1 MRQHEP
7 TLARLIE
14 RFLVEHLPV
23 ERGASTRTV
32 ESYATTL
39 RLLVNYCAGE
49 RRMNIGALRL
59 EDWSAATILEFL
71 KHLEQRRGNEPRTR
85 NQRLAALKSFF
96 KYVGARQP
104 SSLQVVEQVL
114 KIPHK
119 RHDEPL
125 VGSLTREELEAVLEA
140 ANTSGWYGQRDHA
153 MLLTAYYSAARVSEF
168 TGMDRRDADLAGREA
183 RIRIRGKGR
192 KERTVVLPARPT
204 AVLRAWEA
212 QLAPDVVPLFPG
224 RAGERLTRSG
234 AADRLR
240 RAVLRASVD
249 CRSLNGRCVSPH
261 VLRHSMAMHLLENG
275 VRLPVIALFLGHE
288 SMETTNKYLVASSK
302 LKRQTLEALPPLG
315 PWRRRPSRQEEDRLI
330 QLLESLQRT
339 GSSAVASGL
348 AALGRRIARQRT
360 GGHGPRRTLP
370 CPSELP

>member
-1 MRQHEP
+1 MRRHEA
-7 TLARLIE
+7 TLAWLIE

-23 ERGASTRTV
+23 EHGASTRTI

-49 RRMNIGALRL
+49 RGMSIGALRL
-59 EDWSAATILEFL
+59 EDWNAGTILEFL
-71 KHLEQRRGNEPRTR
+71 KHLEQRRGNEARTR

-104 SSLQVVEQVL
+104 ASLQVVEQVL

-125 VGSLTREELEAVLEA
+125 VGFLTREELEAVLEA
-140 ANTSGWYGQRDHA
+140 ANTPGWYGQRDHA
-153 MLLTAYYSAARVSEF
+153 MLLTAYFSAARVSEF
-168 TGMDRRDADLAGREA
+168 TGMDRRDADLASREG

-204 AVLRAWEA
+204 AILRAWEA
-212 QLAPDVVPLFPG
+212 QLAPGVVPLFPG

-240 RAVLRASVD
+240 RAVLRASTD
-249 CRSLNGRCVSPH
+249 CRSLHGRRISPH

-275 VRLPVIALFLGHE
+275 VSLPAIALYLGHE
-288 SMETTNKYLVASSK
+288 SIETTNKYLVASVR
-302 LKRQTLEALPPLG
+302 LKRQTLESLPPLG
-315 PWRRRPSRQEEDRLI
+315 PWRRRPSRREEDRLI
-330 QLLESLQRT
+330 QLLDSLQRT
-339 GSSAVASGL
+339 GRVPAGGL
-348 AALGRRIARQRT
+348 VTLGRRT
-360 GGHGPRRTLP
+360 T
-370 CPSELP
+370 